1 MSRATQKYEIKL
13 KVKTL
18 QHFKVEPV
26 LKIDAID
33 VKTSKI
39 NKLQRNWAFVTNSKN
54 VNPLICATPMSLALD
69 ISHYKYCKI
78 AY

>member
-1 MSRATQKYEIKL
+1 MSRATNKFFIVLMCTCLGLQKVLYSSKVYMSRATQKYEIKS

-18 QHFKVEPV
+18 QHKVEPV

-39 NKLQRNWAFVTNSKN
+39 NKLQRN
-54 VNPLICATPMSLALD
+54 
-69 ISHYKYCKI
+69 
-78 AY
+78 

>member
-39 NKLQRNWAFVTNSKN
+39 NKLQRN
-54 VNPLICATPMSLALD
+54 
-69 ISHYKYCKI
+69 
-78 AY
+78 